1 MSKKAHTPERKV
13 VAVTGCLGFIGSHFT
28 RACLQRG
35 WKVWGVDKKTY
46 AARTE
51 LLEEFGQSPS
61 FRYLDADIARMDHLY
76 DVDYV
81 VNFAAETHVDNS
93 IMDSQRFTMSNILGV
108 ENLLELIRGKR
119 NYEMPLLVQISTDEV
134 YGDVMN
140 GNHKET
146 DPLRPS
152 NPYSASK
159 AAADMLV
166 LGWHRTHKVPYL
178 IVRPTNNYGIYQ
190 YPEKLIPKAIKYLS
204 LGKKIPLH
212 GDGSYV
218 RNWLHVE
225 DTISA
230 ILHLIEHG
238 ERNRIYNVSGN
249 YEAPNREVIT
259 KVLTAYFGTPVPLE
273 DHVQFNYD
281 RMGQDVR
288 YSLDD
293 SAIRALG
300 WKNTKSFDI
309 EVKAVVE
316 FYKNRFVW

>member
-1 MSKKAHTPERKV
+1 MIQRKV

-28 RACLQRG
+28 RACLQRD
-35 WKVWGVDKKTY
+35 WMVWGVDKKTY

-51 LLEEFGQSPS
+51 LLDEFGQCQS
-61 FRYLDADIARMDHLY
+61 FRFLEADIAKMDHLY
-76 DVDYV
+76 DVDFV
-81 VNFAAETHVDNS
+81 FNFAAETHVDNS

-108 ENLLELIRGKR
+108 ENLLELIRAKR
-119 NYEMPLLVQISTDEV
+119 NYEMPVLVHISTDEV
-134 YGDVMN
+134 YGDLLD

-166 LGWHRTHKVPYL
+166 LGWHRTHKVPFI
-178 IVRPTNNYGIYQ
+178 IVRPTNNYGIHQ

-204 LGKKIPLH
+204 IGKKIPLH

-225 DTISA
+225 DTVSA
-230 ILHLIEHG
+230 ILHLVEHG

-259 KVLTAYFGTPVPLE
+259 KVLRAYFGAPVKLE

-300 WKNTKSFDI
+300 WKNSKDFDVELKS
-309 EVKAVVE
+309 VVE
-316 FYKNRFVW
+316 YYKSRFVW